1 MYALTFSR
9 HAVRSLKRMEARQ
22 RDVIRDRIDALARDP
37 RAADLDAKKLVGR
50 SGYRLRVGDWRVLYE
65 IHEAI
70 RVIAIEDVLQRGRA
84 YR

>member
-1 MYALTFSR
+1 MYALTLSR

-37 RAADLDAKKLVGR
+37 RAADLDVKKLIGR

-65 IHEAI
+65 IHGAI